1 MLWDPY
7 CVSLHSK
14 EGKSH
19 KIMRKY
25 ILERCSGAGLR
36 STLRPTE
43 VMATEGMPRTLSRFM
58 VNIPCMEISP
68 NLNGFPQRCLR
79 HKKQFFLISSWN
91 CAYDSTFSLSIT
103 EQCLPSNPL
112 LNRNSNTYLPPSFL
126 PMEQSLL
133 LQHCLGTS
141 GTKPPGMPSPAHQY
155 SE

>member
-1 MLWDPY
+1 M
-7 CVSLHSK
+7 SLHSK

-58 VNIPCMEISP
+58 VNIPWMEISP

-79 HKKQFFLISSWN
+79 HKKQFFLTSSWN

-112 LNRNSNTYLPPSFL
+112 LNRNSNTYLPLFSQWNNPCS
-126 PMEQSLL
+126 SRIAWALL
-133 LQHCLGTS
+133 A
-141 GTKPPGMPSPAHQY
+141 PSPQGCPLQLI
-155 SE
+155 STLNKPSP